1 MTPKMEASDD
11 EGNLLPGEGTNPDGI
26 YEIPTSTEGGQGG
39 SECAGSYG
47 ASAECRF
54 SGGNSNI
61 FKGDGTTSNTTT
73 DTSLMGGKTRAAER
87 ARVARVS
94 EPKTGESPGAAGSAG
109 TSKGEAPRLLAQES
123 NIPGQRPPT
132 SAEGGQGGSEGA
144 GSEGAGGGDGE
155 LFGPDPSQMGTQRG
169 GMPRGQPSPAQGP
182 NTFEGTYGYSAG
194 SRQHLNSWEERNA
207 ANQAEGQQQAI
218 QLGRIITQA
227 NKNMGIAQRTAIFL
241 RLTTPGYRGFPGFG
255 IELPSIAEMTNGVGI
270 MGAFQNMQN
279 NPGAMNYLMGEL
291 GAGKLWRNMQR
302 NIAGQNRLRA
312 ENQQYFGGNAGNE

>member
-61 FKGDGTTSNTTT
+61 FKGVGTTSNTTT

-87 ARVARVS
+87 ARVAIVS
-94 EPKTGESPGAAGSAG
+94 EPKTGESPGASGSAG
-109 TSKGEAPRLLAQES
+109 TSKGEEGEAPHA
-123 NIPGQRPPT
+123 PGVPGLPPP
-132 SAEGGQGGSEGA
+132 
-144 GSEGAGGGDGE
+144 GE

-218 QLGRIITQA
+218 QLGRTITQA

-279 NPGAMNYLMGEL
+279 NPRAMRYLMGEL
-291 GAGKLWRNMQR
+291 GAGELWRNMQR